1 MDEDILIPAFF
12 FFTVLVLSFGIPI
25 MRARIRRMD
34 REHLMPPSDPQINDR
49 LQHIEQAIDAIAV
62 EVERIAEGQRF
73 VTRVMAERP
82 DPMILPRGID
92 RT

>member
-34 REHLMPPSDPQINDR
+34 REHLMPSGDPQINDR

-92 RT
+92 ST